1 MEYKIRAL
9 EKADLEQV
17 YQIEKEC
24 FINPWKF
31 SDIQYE
37 FQGNPVNKFL
47 VLEVNGKVV
56 GFNDFM
62 ITFNSATI
70 SQIAVTKQ
78 FRRNGFGTILLNE
91 MEKSFPKEGDDI
103 VENVTLEVRASNKPA
118 INLYKKQGYEVV
130 VVKPHYYPDGEDA
143 IYMVKR
149 LMLCR

>member
-70 SQIAVTKQ
+70 SQIAVTKE
-78 FRRNGFGTILLNE
+78 FRRKGFGTILLNE
-91 MEKSFPKEGDDI
+91 MEKCFPKEGDDI

-118 INLYKKQGYEVV
+118 INLYQKQGYEVV

-143 IYMVKR
+143 VYMVKR

>member
-70 SQIAVTKQ
+70 SQIAVTKE

-91 MEKSFPKEGDDI
+91 MEKCFPKEGDDI

>member
-47 VLEVNGKVV
+47 VLEANGKVV

-70 SQIAVTKQ
+70 SQIAVTKE
-78 FRRNGFGTILLNE
+78 FRRNGFGIILLNE
-91 MEKSFPKEGDDI
+91 MEKCFPKEGDDI

>member
-1 MEYKIRAL
+1 MEYKIRTL

-31 SDIQYE
+31 SDIEYE

-47 VLEVNGKVV
+47 VLEVNGKIV

-70 SQIAVTKQ
+70 SQIAVTKE

-91 MEKSFPKEGDDI
+91 MEKCFPKESDDI
-103 VENVTLEVRASNKPA
+103 VENVTLEVRASNETA
-118 INLYKKQGYEVV
+118 INLYKKHGYEVV

>member
-31 SDIQYE
+31 SDIEYE

-70 SQIAVTKQ
+70 SQIAVTKE

-91 MEKSFPKEGDDI
+91 MEKCFPKEGDDI
-103 VENVTLEVRASNKPA
+103 VENVTLEVRASNEPA
-118 INLYKKQGYEVV
+118 INLYKKHGYEVV

-143 IYMVKR
+143 IYLVKR
-149 LMLCR
+149 FMLCR